1 MTKDLSRTESRNL
14 SSMEHIL
21 VASSNRQEAATHSHR
36 DTATCSKC
44 IEQSLTCYKPTYHI
58 RKIKS
63 KGAILVL
70 VWNFLLMNL
79 FYCLYDHLKH
89 KTTTFI
95 GFSLTLPMAGWLADV
110 YFGRYKV
117 IHCSMWV
124 MWVGSILATVSSVVA
139 QSVESYDAINNKVM
153 LAFAALMMIGF
164 GGYQANIIQFGIDQ
178 LHDASTDEIKSFIS
192 WFVWTY
198 LSVGIIVEYIY
209 ICKDKQYKIFGLL
222 FVCACVTIVLCSSLC
237 LNSVL
242 VKEPVTQN
250 PFKLVYN
257 VVKYA
262 IKNKH
267 PRCRSAFTYCE
278 DELPSR
284 IDFGKNKYG
293 GPFTTEQVE
302 DVKTFLRL
310 QIVVF
315 FGCTM
320 VSGPLIANYLRNQL
334 NKVLSPRGELDTPT
348 PGCYFNSIYTKL
360 FFYSAGV
367 LIPLNELIFLPLLQR
382 YFYWVKSH
390 QKFSMGVVLQIVR
403 VIILAIFITLARHNF
418 LKQNG
423 HDNSTAIQC
432 LFQEHASTLALS
444 FDQKWMALPSFMNS
458 MSATMFFIGGIEFII
473 AQTPYSMRGL
483 IYGVTYGSVA
493 VFTLIGFGISY
504 PFTMSLSIWN
514 TGLISCGFWY
524 LLLAILYLIVNCI
537 ALIVFKKLY
546 KNRKREDVLPNEHI
560 FAERYYGTQ

>member
-1 MTKDLSRTESRNL
+1 MATDF
-14 SSMEHIL
+14 SSTSSTMKHIL
-21 VASSNRQEAATHSHR
+21 VANSNRQEEATRSCK
-36 DTATCSKC
+36 D
-44 IEQSLTCYKPTYHI
+44 IETNSQSNIYRPTYHI

-70 VWNFLLMNL
+70 VWNFLLMSL
-79 FYCLYDHLKH
+79 FYCLTVYLHH
-89 KTTTFI
+89 FKTNLI
-95 GFSLTLPMAGWLADV
+95 GWSLTLPIAGWLADV

-117 IHCSMWV
+117 IYWSMWV

-139 QSVESYDAINNKVM
+139 QSVESYDAINDKVM
-153 LAFAALMMIGF
+153 LVFVALMIIGF

-178 LHDASTDEIKSFIS
+178 LHDASTNEIKSFIT
-192 WFVWTY
+192 WIVWTY
-198 LSVGIIVEYIY
+198 LSGGIFVDYVY

-222 FVCACVTIVLCSSLC
+222 FVCLCVSIVLCSSLC

-267 PRCRSAFTYCE
+267 PRYRSAFTYCE

-310 QIVVF
+310 LTVVV

-320 VSGPLIANYLRNQL
+320 ASGLLVVNHLRDQIL
-334 NKVLSPRGELDTPT
+334 RVLTPKGQFDTPT
-348 PGCYFNSIYTKL
+348 SGCYFNSFYTKV
-360 FFYSAGV
+360 FVYSAGV
-367 LIPLNELIFLPLLQR
+367 LIPLNELIFRPLLQR
-382 YFYWVKSH
+382 YFNWIQSH

-423 HDNSTAIQC
+423 HDTSTTIQC
-432 LFQEHASTLALS
+432 LFQEEAGTLILS
-444 FDQKWMALPSFMNS
+444 FDYRWMALPKFINS
-458 MSATMFFIGGIEFII
+458 MSIIVFGIGGVEFII

-483 IYGVTYGSVA
+483 ISGVTYGSVA

-524 LLLAILYLIVNCI
+524 LLLSTLYLIVNCFV
-537 ALIVFKKLY
+537 LCVFKKLY

>member
-1 MTKDLSRTESRNL
+1 MLKIKMAKDLSNSE
-14 SSMEHIL
+14 SMEHIL
-21 VASSNRQEAATHSHR
+21 VASSNRQEEATHSHR
-36 DTATCSKC
+36 DTATCSK
-44 IEQSLTCYKPTYHI
+44 TTVYRPTYHI
-58 RKIKS
+58 RKVKS

-70 VWNFLLMNL
+70 VWTFLLTSL
-79 FYCLYDHLKH
+79 FYCLTVYLSHIKIN
-89 KTTTFI
+89 FI
-95 GFSLTLPMAGWLADV
+95 GWSVTLPIAGWLADV

-117 IHCSMWV
+117 IYWSMWV
-124 MWVGSILATVSSVVA
+124 MWLGSILATVSSVVA

-153 LAFAALMMIGF
+153 FVFVALMIIGF
-164 GGYQANIIQFGIDQ
+164 GGYQANIVQFGIDQ
-178 LHDASTDEIKSFIS
+178 LHDASTDEIKSFIT

-198 LSVGIIVEYIY
+198 LSGGIFVEYFY
-209 ICKDKQYKIFGLL
+209 VCKDEQYRVFGLL
-222 FVCACVTIVLCSSLC
+222 FVCACVTIVLFLTLC
-237 LNSVL
+237 LNSLL

-250 PFKLVYN
+250 PFKLFYN

-310 QIVVF
+310 QTVVL

-320 VSGPLIANYLRNQL
+320 ASGLLVVNHLRDQIL
-334 NKVLSPRGELDTPT
+334 RVLTPEGQFDTPT
-348 PGCYFNSIYTKL
+348 SGCYFNSFYTRL

-367 LIPLNELIFLPLLQR
+367 LIPLNELIFRPLLQR
-382 YFYWVKSH
+382 YYNWVRSY

-403 VIILAIFITLARHNF
+403 VIILAIFITLTRYNF

-423 HDNSTAIQC
+423 HDNSTTIQC
-432 LFQEHASTLALS
+432 IFQENASSLALS
-444 FDQKWMALPSFMNS
+444 FDHRLMALPSFINS
-458 MSATMFFIGGIEFII
+458 ISITMFGIGGIEFIC

-483 IYGVTYGSVA
+483 ISGASYGSVA
-493 VFTLIGFGISY
+493 VFTLIGFGITY
-504 PFTMSLSIWN
+504 PFTMSLSIWS

-524 LLLAILYLIVNCI
+524 LLLSILYLTFNC
-537 ALIVFKKLY
+537 LVLCVFRKLY
-546 KNRKREDVLPNEHI
+546 KNRKREDVLPNEQI
-560 FAERYYGTQ
+560 FAERYYGT

>member
-1 MTKDLSRTESRNL
+1 MK
-14 SSMEHIL
+14 HIL
-21 VASSNRQEAATHSHR
+21 VANSNRQEEATRSCK
-36 DTATCSKC
+36 D
-44 IEQSLTCYKPTYHI
+44 IETNSQSNIYRPTYHI

-70 VWNFLLMNL
+70 VWNFLLMSL
-79 FYCLYDHLKH
+79 FYCLTVYLSHVKANYIAWS
-89 KTTTFI
+89 F
-95 GFSLTLPMAGWLADV
+95 TLPIAGWLADV

-117 IHCSMWV
+117 IYWSMWV

-139 QSVESYDAINNKVM
+139 QSVESYDAINDKVM
-153 LAFAALMMIGF
+153 LVLLVVTLIGF

-178 LHDASTDEIKSFIS
+178 LHDASTDEIKSFIT
-192 WFVWTY
+192 WFIWTY
-198 LSVGIIVEYIY
+198 LSSGIVVDYVY
-209 ICKDKQYKIFGLL
+209 ICKYKQYKIFGLL
-222 FVCACVTIVLCSSLC
+222 FVCLCVSIVLCLIFF
-237 LNSVL
+237 LNSLL

-267 PRCRSAFTYCE
+267 PRYRSAFTYCE

-293 GPFTTEQVE
+293 GPFSTEQVE

-310 QIVVF
+310 LTVVV

-320 VSGPLIANYLRNQL
+320 ASELLVVNHLRDQIL
-334 NKVLSPRGELDTPT
+334 RVLTPKGQFDTPT
-348 PGCYFNSIYTKL
+348 SGCYFNSFYTKL

-367 LIPLNELIFLPLLQR
+367 IVPLNELIFCPLLQR
-382 YFYWVKSH
+382 YFYWVKSYS
-390 QKFSMGVVLQIVR
+390 KFSMGVVLQIVR
-403 VIILAIFITLARHNF
+403 VIIFAIFITLARHNF

-423 HDNSTAIQC
+423 HDTSTTIQC
-432 LFQEHASTLALS
+432 IFQVNASTLALS
-444 FDQKWMALPSFMNS
+444 FDYRLMALPSFINS
-458 MSATMFFIGGIEFII
+458 MSIITFGIGGVEFII

-483 IYGVTYGSVA
+483 ISGVSYGSVA
-493 VFTLIGFGISY
+493 VFTLIGFGITY
-504 PFTMSLSIWN
+504 PFTMTLSIWK

-524 LLLAILYLIVNCI
+524 LLLYILYLIFNCFVI
-537 ALIVFKKLY
+537 CVFRKLY

-560 FAERYYGTQ
+560 FAERYYGTP

>member
-1 MTKDLSRTESRNL
+1 MK
-14 SSMEHIL
+14 HIL
-21 VASSNRQEAATHSHR
+21 VANSNRQEEATR
-36 DTATCSKC
+36 LYKD
-44 IEQSLTCYKPTYHI
+44 IETNSQSNIYRPTYHI

-70 VWNFLLMNL
+70 VWNFLLMSL
-79 FYCLYDHLKH
+79 FYCLTVYLHH
-89 KTTTFI
+89 FKTNLI
-95 GFSLTLPMAGWLADV
+95 GWSLTLPIAGWLADV

-117 IHCSMWV
+117 IYWSMWV

-139 QSVESYDAINNKVM
+139 QSVESYDAINDKVM
-153 LAFAALMMIGF
+153 LVFVALMIIGF

-178 LHDASTDEIKSFIS
+178 LHDASTNEIKSFIT
-192 WFVWTY
+192 WIVWTY
-198 LSVGIIVEYIY
+198 LSGGIFVDYIY

-222 FVCACVTIVLCSSLC
+222 FVCLCVSIVLCSIFF
-237 LNSVL
+237 LNSTL

-267 PRCRSAFTYCE
+267 PRYRSAFTYCE

-310 QIVVF
+310 LTVVV

-320 VSGPLIANYLRNQL
+320 ASGLLVVNHLRDQIL
-334 NKVLSPRGELDTPT
+334 RVLTPKGQFDIPT
-348 PGCYFNSIYTKL
+348 SGCYFNSFYTKV
-360 FFYSAGV
+360 FVYSAGI
-367 LIPLNELIFLPLLQR
+367 LIPLNELIFRPLLQR
-382 YFYWVKSH
+382 YFNWIQSH

-423 HDNSTAIQC
+423 HDNSTTIQC
-432 LFQEHASTLALS
+432 LFQEEASTLILS
-444 FDQKWMALPSFMNS
+444 FDYRWMALPKFINS
-458 MSATMFFIGGIEFII
+458 MSIIVFGIGGVEFII

-483 IYGVTYGSVA
+483 ISGVTYGSVA

-524 LLLAILYLIVNCI
+524 LLLSTLYLIVNCFV
-537 ALIVFKKLY
+537 LCVFKKLY

>member
-1 MTKDLSRTESRNL
+1 MAKDLSSTESIT
-14 SSMEHIL
+14 SSTLEHIL
-21 VASSNRQEAATHSHR
+21 VARGKRPEEANHSSR
-36 DTATCSKC
+36 DTETYS
-44 IEQSLTCYKPTYHI
+44 QSIIYRPTYHI

-70 VWNFLLMNL
+70 VWNFLLVNL
-79 FYCLYDHLKH
+79 FYYLYVYSNHA
-89 KTTTFI
+89 KTNFI
-95 GFSLTLPMAGWLADV
+95 GWILTLPIAGWLADV

-139 QSVESYDAINNKVM
+139 QSVESYAAINNKVM
-153 LAFAALMMIGF
+153 FAFLAVIIIGF

-178 LHDASTDEIKSFIS
+178 LHDASTDEIKSFIT

-198 LSVGIIVEYIY
+198 LSSGIFVDYVY

-222 FVCACVTIVLCSSLC
+222 FVCACVTIVLCLSLC

-242 VKEPVTQN
+242 VKEPVIKN

-267 PRCRSAFTYCE
+267 PRYRGAFTYCE
-278 DELPSR
+278 DEYPSR
-284 IDFGKNKYG
+284 MDLGKCKYG

-310 QIVVF
+310 QIVAF

-320 VSGPLIANYLRNQL
+320 FSGLLVVNQL
-334 NKVLSPRGELDTPT
+334 RDKLIEVLLPTDQLDTPT
-348 PGCYFNSIYTKL
+348 PGCYFNSLYIKL

-367 LIPLNELIFLPLLQR
+367 LIPLNEFIIRPLLQR
-382 YFYWVKSH
+382 YFYWMKSFS
-390 QKFSMGVVLQIVR
+390 KFSMGVVLQIVR

-423 HDNSTAIQC
+423 HDNSTTIQC
-432 LFQEHASTLALS
+432 LFLQNASTLALS
-444 FDQKWMALPSFMNS
+444 FDYRLMALPSFINS
-458 MSATMFFIGGIEFII
+458 ISITMFGIGGVEFIC

-483 IYGVTYGSVA
+483 ISGASYGSVA

-504 PFTMSLSIWN
+504 PFTIPLSIWN

-524 LLLAILYLIVNCI
+524 LLLFILYLTFNCI
-537 ALIVFKKLY
+537 VLCVFRKLY
-546 KNRKREDVLPNEHI
+546 KNRKREDVLPNEQI